1 MRQETKNFCFPLCT
15 EYISHVKADFFIC
28 VNSYGAYQPGYF
40 PHQSSFLLPRGEK
53 ESSTEILVGKPHGM
67 LILCVKGGGAGHR
80 VVTKVKYVNTN
91 CQKKLF

>member
-15 EYISHVKADFFIC
+15 EYISHVKADFLSVLIAT
-28 VNSYGAYQPGYF
+28 VLISLVIF

-67 LILCVKGGGAGHR
+67 LILCERRGGRA
-80 VVTKVKYVNTN
+80 
-91 CQKKLF
+91 